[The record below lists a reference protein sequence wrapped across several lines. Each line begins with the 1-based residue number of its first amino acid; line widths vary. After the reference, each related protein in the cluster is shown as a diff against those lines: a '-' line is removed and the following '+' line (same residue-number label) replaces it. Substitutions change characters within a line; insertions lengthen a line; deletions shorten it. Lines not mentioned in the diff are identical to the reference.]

1 MFLLLIKYI
10 KKLKKKFKFLL
21 YNNNLIIIN
30 KFFNLINY

>member
-10 KKLKKKFKFLL
+10 KKLKKTFKFLL
-21 YNNNLIIIN
+21 YNNSLIIIN

>member
-10 KKLKKKFKFLL
+10 KKLKKIFKFLF